1 MTFITP
7 IATTYCMREVNIVLI
22 DYPFASKSA
31 IYGFI
36 EVIEVA
42 NSICEELNM
51 NVKLSANSFKV
62 NELSKA
68 QQADVIVLPPCTK
81 DTFYTQDSE
90 ILDKYLLNM
99 QRKGT
104 TLASAC
110 MGSFLLAKGGFLDN
124 KFCTTH
130 WRLAQQF
137 QTTFPKVKLNTNAI
151 IINEGNIIT
160 AGGRMA
166 WLDLAV
172 EIISFYCSPA
182 VVSAL
187 SKEMVVDIGH
197 REQKFYRQ
205 FIPKLDHG
213 DELILNVQN
222 YLDEHYSEPTELSL
236 LANKHF
242 VSARTLQRRF
252 QKALKMSVIEYL
264 QRLRLHKATKYIELS
279 NKNIVEISYLVG
291 YENVNS
297 FRKLFH
303 REYGLTPS
311 EYRKRFKA

>member
-1 MTFITP
+1 MTLITP
-7 IATTYCMREVNIVLI
+7 IATICYMKEVKIVLI

-42 NSICEELNM
+42 TSICEELNM
-51 NVKLSANSFKV
+51 HVKLSANSFKL

-68 QQADVIVLPPCTK
+68 QEADIIVIPPCVN
-81 DTFYTQDSE
+81 DTFYTQGSD
-90 ILDKYLLNM
+90 ILDQYLRKM
-99 QRKGT
+99 QRQGA

-110 MGSFLLAKGGFLDN
+110 MGSFLLAKVGFLDN

-137 QTTFPKVKLNTNAI
+137 QATFPKVKLNTNAI

-182 VVSAL
+182 IVSAL
-187 SKEMVVDIGH
+187 SKEMVIDIGR

-213 DELILNVQN
+213 DELILNVQK

-236 LANKHF
+236 LADKHF

-264 QRLRLHKATKYIELS
+264 QRLRLHQATKYIELS
-279 NKNIVEISYLVG
+279 SKNIVEISYLVG
-291 YENVNS
+291 YQNVNS
-297 FRKLFH
+297 FRKLFY
-303 REYGLTPS
+303 REYGLTPG